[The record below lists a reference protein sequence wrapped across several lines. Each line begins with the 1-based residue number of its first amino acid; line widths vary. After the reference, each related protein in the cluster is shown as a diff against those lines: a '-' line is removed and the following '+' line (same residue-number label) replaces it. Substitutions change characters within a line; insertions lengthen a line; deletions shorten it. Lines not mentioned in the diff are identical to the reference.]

1 MVENDFKNIRLVLGC
16 SQEQMADNLGISP
29 AYIKKLE
36 CGAMPVSS
44 KVLERLNDFLTE
56 KYPDGSLASTWFALM
71 PWASASIIEG
81 LTF

>member
-1 MVENDFKNIRLVLGC
+1 MVDTEFKNIRLVLGF

-36 CGAMPVSS
+36 CGTMPVSR

-56 KYPDGSLASTWFALM
+56 KYPELVKFAECWDEIKYIYM
-71 PWASASIIEG
+71 D
-81 LTF
+81 